1 MTNST
6 QQDVQTKLKE
16 HRRFFATHK
25 TKELDFRIENLR
37 KLKSAVL
44 KYEAEISNALWKDL
58 RKSPE
63 EAYLTEI
70 CIVLGEI
77 DYHLKNLRRWAKP
90 KRVSMPLKLFPSA
103 GKIHY
108 EPLGVVL
115 IIAPWN
121 YPMHLLLNPLVGA
134 ISAGCCAMLKPA
146 PYSTNTAKVLEKLIT
161 ETFPEE
167 YISVIQGGRE
177 ANEIVLKERFDLI
190 FFTGSPALGKVVMK
204 TASIHLTPVVLELGG
219 KSPCI
224 VDKDADLTVAARR
237 IMWGKTIN
245 AGQTCVAP
253 DYLFVHTAVK
263 DKLVKKMKSALL
275 EMFGE
280 NSEESEFYPRIIN
293 DKAMKRLVGLMEKG
307 QILHG
312 GKVDLEDKFIEPTL
326 IDSLNLNDPIMQEEI
341 FGPILPIF
349 TFENIDEPIN
359 YINSNEKPLA
369 LYYFG
374 SKKSAKNVLY
384 KTSSGGGC
392 INDTLLHIGNHKMPF
407 SGVGNSGMGRYHG
420 YHSFLAFSHQR
431 SIVSSKNSFD
441 LKPKYAPFKGLKKL
455 KRFL

>member
-6 QQDVQTKLKE
+6 QQDVQTKLKG

-70 CIVLGEI
+70 SIVLGEI

-190 FFTGSPALGKVVMK
+190 FFTGSPALGKVVIK

-280 NSEESEFYPRIIN
+280 NSKESEFYPRIIN